1 MIMEKKSTAVFAA
14 LVFAMALA
22 SPALAADAA
31 APPSFQHQ
39 DFMKKMPQGNPGK
52 SVSDGFSQP
61 AKPGQPMPT
70 VRPIVPSGK
79 PQAPAQ
85 PPRPYVKNPGP
96 SPQDSKKNATFVNK
110 VNTAPGPIPANN
122 KTPITGYDRTARDL
136 GR

>member
-61 AKPGQPMPT
+61 AKPGQPMPA
-70 VRPIVPSGK
+70 VRPIVPPG
-79 PQAPAQ
+79 QTQTPAQ
-85 PPRPYVKNPGP
+85 PPRPIVKTPGP
-96 SPQDSKKNATFVNK
+96 APQDPKKNATFVNK
-110 VNTAPGPIPANN
+110 VNTAPA
-122 KTPITGYDRTARDL
+122 TPTATQKATGAGYNQTQQVL